1 MGDHHATFGLHMNTD
16 SVEKKI
22 EIRAPISRVWRALTD
37 HAQFG
42 QWFGVTLD
50 APFAVGKSSS
60 GLITHCGHENQ
71 KWAAVVQKMEPE
83 RLFSLTWH
91 PYAVDPNI
99 DYSKETPTLVEFRLE
114 ATPVGTLLSV
124 KESGFDQIPASRKA
138 EALRKHDSGWAVQVA
153 AIEAYVTKA

>member
-1 MGDHHATFGLHMNTD
+1 MNTD
-16 SVEKKI
+16 TVEKHI
-22 EIRAPISRVWRALTD
+22 EIKAPISRVWRALTD
-37 HAQFG
+37 HAEFG
-42 QWFGVTLD
+42 QWFGVKLD
-50 APFAVGKSSS
+50 SPFAVGKSSS

-114 ATPVGTLLSV
+114 TTAAGTLLSV
-124 KESGFDQIPASRKA
+124 KESGFDQIPAGRKA
-138 EALRKHDSGWAVQVA
+138 EALLKHDHGWAEQMA
-153 AIEAYVTKA
+153 NIGAYVTKA